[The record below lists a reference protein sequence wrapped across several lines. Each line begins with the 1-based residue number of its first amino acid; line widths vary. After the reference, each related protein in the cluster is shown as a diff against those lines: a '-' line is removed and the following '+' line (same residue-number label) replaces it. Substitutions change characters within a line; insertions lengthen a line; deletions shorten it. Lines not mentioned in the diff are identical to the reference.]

1 MVDEILN
8 EKIVTNAEALEIL
21 KNRAK
26 EKELGYEQ
34 KNALD
39 HLKKF
44 TKLNDKKAKELL
56 ESLKSA
62 SKLSERQIISI
73 VNLLPRDRDDLR
85 IILEKDYKNLKEEE
99 KTLILDTVNK
109 FA

>member
-1 MVDEILN
+1 MVDNILN
-8 EKIVTNAEALEIL
+8 ERMITDAEALEIL

-39 HLKKF
+39 HLKKHCR
-44 TKLNDKKAKELL
+44 LSDKKARELL

-62 SKLSERQIISI
+62 SKLNERYIISI
-73 VNLLPRDRDDLR
+73 VNLLPADRDDLR
-85 IILEKDYKNLKEEE
+85 VILEKDYKNLKDEE
-99 KTLILDTVNK
+99 KNLILDTVSK